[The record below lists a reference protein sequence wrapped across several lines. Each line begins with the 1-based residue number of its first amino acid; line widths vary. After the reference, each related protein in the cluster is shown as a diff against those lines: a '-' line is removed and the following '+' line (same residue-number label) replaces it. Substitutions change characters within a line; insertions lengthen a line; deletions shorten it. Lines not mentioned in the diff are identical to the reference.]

1 MAYCNHSLRTLDL
14 AIMWNHNHILQIK
27 MNKLSI
33 TAVNH
38 GCELRLSITAIDYDC
53 QLRLSIT
60 AVNHRHQSQPS
71 ITAVNQPLIMTVNHS
86 RQSLPSITAVNHSH
100 QSRMSINHWL
110 RLSIKAVV
118 SHGCESQP
126 SIAAV
131 NHSCQSWLQLTGQ
144 IWVQSWATNYQRRQ
158 NCYNNDYIMIIG
170 ALRYSL
176 NGNSSS
182 SCTVKHDGAKE

>member
-1 MAYCNHSLRTLDL
+1 MAYCNHSLRILDL

-38 GCELRLSITAIDYDC
+38 SRQSWLW
-53 QLRLSIT
+53 IT
-60 AVNHRHQSQPS
+60 AVD
-71 ITAVNQPLIMTVNHS
+71 HS
-86 RQSLPSITAVNHSH
+86 HWLWLSITAVNHSH
-100 QSRMSINHWL
+100 QSRLSINHWL

-144 IWVQSWATNYQRRQ
+144 IWATNYQRRQ